1 MGIVLRSLRRA
12 PALSSTGGSAI
23 PARAPS
29 SLRSAPTDLSLAA
42 RGVEV
47 LDAKGPR
54 ENFSEAGGGGGG
66 GGWLWGSH
74 TGGGGGGGLG
84 DHAEEPLFAPSC
96 GEGAPRS
103 RRATAATSRAHWP
116 TLQPQARPAT
126 QSSPASAQRSAAGST
141 SSSSSSAAASAAT
154 PVRSPDGRSEPLCMD
169 VKAAPNGVAT
179 IEDRILRI
187 TGYYG
192 YYPGYSGQKSKEKAA
207 RTLRRGQSARGL
219 LRCAG
224 LRDGRLAGR
233 LKSAHSPPPRL
244 L

>member
-1 MGIVLRSLRRA
+1 MS
-12 PALSSTGGSAI
+12 

-29 SLRSAPTDLSLAA
+29 SISSDLSLAA
-42 RGVEV
+42 RGVE
-47 LDAKGPR
+47 LDGKEPY
-54 ENFSEAGGGGGG
+54 ENFAEAGGGGGG

-103 RRATAATSRAHWP
+103 RRATAAKKHSRLAHAATATGAAGDRAESSLCP
-116 TLQPQARPAT
+116 TLRGRLHLLLRRLGRYPLT
-126 QSSPASAQRSAAGST
+126 
-141 SSSSSSAAASAAT
+141 
-154 PVRSPDGRSEPLCMD
+154 SPDGRSEPLCMD

-192 YYPGYSGQKSKEKAA
+192 YYPGYSSQKSKEKAA
-207 RTLRRGQSARGL
+207 RPRTAPLGNSRAAAALRWV
-219 LRCAG
+219 AG
-224 LRDGRLAGR
+224 WLVG
-233 LKSAHSPPPRL
+233 
-244 L
+244 